1 MTHDEQ
7 ITIALDESLFQQIES
22 ESSRRGVPIEDF
34 IKEIVLSEL
43 SDYKG

>member
-22 ESSRRGVPIEDF
+22 ESSLRGIPIEDF
-34 IKEIVLSEL
+34 IKEIILSEL
-43 SDYKG
+43 SNHKG